1 MDLHV
6 ALQSSDPLYA
16 IGWLSA
22 LFIIFFP
29 LWFGP
34 KLGSH
39 TRTHFEKTWAYLL
52 IVSYLA
58 MTTLSIFRGEASL
71 GTSLLFHMCGFSRL
85 LMVGYLLTKSR
96 WMGELVTFTGL
107 AGGLQS
113 LLTPE
118 FTHGLHPLYVTDYY
132 FNHASIVG
140 IGLYIILVHKKPLGA
155 HAWLRSFGRIQ
166 IMALIALV
174 VNLFTGGNYMYLM
187 SPPIVDNP
195 LVVSSDTF
203 PYLHVLFFEL
213 AALLNFGLIQL
224 FLKRIKVRDHLGI
237 PVR

>member
-6 ALQSSDPLYA
+6 ALNSSDPLYT

-22 LFIIFFP
+22 FFVVVFP
-29 LWFGP
+29 LWFAP
-34 KLGSH
+34 KLSIRSRGQ
-39 TRTHFEKTWAYLL
+39 FEKTWAYLL
-52 IVSYLA
+52 IASYFA
-58 MTTLSIFRGEASL
+58 MTGISMLRGEASW

-85 LMVGYLLTKSR
+85 LLVGYLLTRKK

-118 FTHGLHPLYVTDYY
+118 FTHGLHPVYVTDYY

-140 IGLYIILVHKKPLGA
+140 IGIYIILVHKQPLKPY
-155 HAWLRSFGRIQ
+155 AWLRSFGRIQ

-174 VNLFTGGNYMYLM
+174 VNLLTGGNYMYLM
-187 SPPIVDNP
+187 TPPIVDNP
-195 LVVSSDTF
+195 LIVSSTEF
-203 PYLHVLFFEL
+203 PYLHVLFFEV
-213 AALLNFGLIQL
+213 AALLNFALIHL
-224 FLKRIKVRDHLGI
+224 VLGRIKVRDRYGV
-237 PVR
+237 PTR

>member
-6 ALQSSDPLYA
+6 ALSSSDPLYT
-16 IGWLSA
+16 IGWLTA
-22 LFIIFFP
+22 LFIIIFP
-29 LWFGP
+29 IWFAP
-34 KLGSH
+34 KLSIQS
-39 TRTHFEKTWAYLL
+39 RKKFEKTWAFLL
-52 IVSYLA
+52 IASYVA
-58 MTTLSIFRGEASL
+58 MTGMSMLRGEASW
-71 GTSLLFHMCGFSRL
+71 GTSLLIHMCGFSRL
-85 LMVGYLLTKSR
+85 LMIGYLFTRKK

-140 IGLYIILVHKKPLGA
+140 IGLYIILVHKKPLQPF
-155 HAWLRSFGRIQ
+155 AWIRSFGRIQ

-195 LVVSSDTF
+195 LIVSSTDF

-213 AALLNFGLIQL
+213 AALLNFLLIQIAL
-224 FLKRIKVRDHLGI
+224 RRVKVRSSLGV
-237 PVR
+237 PLR

>member
-6 ALQSSDPLYA
+6 ALSSSDPLYT
-16 IGWLSA
+16 IGWLTA
-22 LFIIFFP
+22 LFIIVFP
-29 LWFGP
+29 IWFAP
-34 KLGSH
+34 KLSIQS
-39 TRTHFEKTWAYLL
+39 RKKFEKTWAFLL
-52 IVSYLA
+52 IASYVA
-58 MTTLSIFRGEASL
+58 MTGMSMLRGEASW

-85 LMVGYLLTKSR
+85 LMIGYLFTHKK
-96 WMGELVTFTGL
+96 WMGELVTFSGL

-140 IGLYIILVHKKPLGA
+140 IGLYIILVHKMPLQPF
-155 HAWLRSFGRIQ
+155 AWIRSFGRIQ

-195 LVVSSDTF
+195 LIVSSTEF

-213 AALLNFGLIQL
+213 AALLNFLLIQIAL
-224 FLKRIKVRDHLGI
+224 RRVKVRSSLGV
-237 PVR
+237 PLR